1 MLNFLPQ
8 IRQNYL
14 CCIHEHE
21 QLDGKHV
28 RLRLPARAVAGHA
41 VHGQRRR
48 HHGNEKQSAT
58 DSRFPT
64 CKDSIECFLPGRCL
78 RHKHLVLTTYHLL
91 PYYLLLTTL
100 LPYYLTTLLLTTYYL
115 LPYYLTTYYLP
126 LTTLLLTTYHLPLTT
141 LPLTTLL
148 PYYLLPYYLL
158 LTTYYLLPYYLLPY
172 YLLPYYLPLT
182 TLLLTT
188 YYLQISRLKYC
199 TTTFIFLFL
208 HP

>member
-1 MLNFLPQ
+1 MLNSLPQ

-41 VHGQRRR
+41 AHGQQRR

-64 CKDSIECFLPGRCL
+64 CRDSIERFLPSRGL
-78 RHKHLVLTTYHLL
+78 RHKHLVLSTYYLLLTTYYLL
-91 PYYLLLTTL
+91 PYYLPLTTL

-115 LPYYLTTYYLP
+115 TTYYLTTYYL
-126 LTTLLLTTYHLPLTT
+126 
-141 LPLTTLL
+141 
-148 PYYLLPYYLL
+148 
-158 LTTYYLLPYYLLPY
+158 TTYY
-172 YLLPYYLPLT
+172 
-182 TLLLTT
+182 LLLTT

-199 TTTFIFLFL
+199 TTTFILLFL

>member
-1 MLNFLPQ
+1 MLNSLPQ

-41 VHGQRRR
+41 AHGQQRR

-64 CKDSIECFLPGRCL
+64 CRDSIERFLPSRGL
-78 RHKHLVLTTYHLL
+78 RHKHLVLTTYYLL
-91 PYYLLLTTL
+91 LTTYYLLLTTL
-100 LPYYLTTLLLTTYYL
+100 LLTTLLLTTYYL
-115 LPYYLTTYYLP
+115 L
-126 LTTLLLTTYHLPLTT
+126 LTTLL
-141 LPLTTLL
+141 
-148 PYYLLPYYLL
+148 
-158 LTTYYLLPYYLLPY
+158 
-172 YLLPYYLPLT
+172 LT

-188 YYLQISRLKYC
+188 YYLPVGGINLGH
-199 TTTFIFLFL
+199 T
-208 HP
+208 

>member
-1 MLNFLPQ
+1 MLNSLPQ

-41 VHGQRRR
+41 AHGQQRR

-64 CKDSIECFLPGRCL
+64 CRDSIERFLPSRGL
-78 RHKHLVLTTYHLL
+78 RHKHLVLTTY
-91 PYYLLLTTL
+91 Y
-100 LPYYLTTLLLTTYYL
+100 LLLTTYYL
-115 LPYYLTTYYLP
+115 LPYYLTTYHLLP
-126 LTTLLLTTYHLPLTT
+126 YY
-141 LPLTTLL
+141 LTTLL
-148 PYYLLPYYLL
+148 PYYLTTYHLLPYHLLPYHLLPYYLLLTTYYLL

-172 YLLPYYLPLT
+172 YLL
-182 TLLLTT
+182 LTT
-188 YYLQISRLKYC
+188 YYLQPYYLLL
-199 TTTFIFLFL
+199 TTYPLAELI
-208 HP
+208 